1 MPAPYDGGCSCGLIR
16 YHLADEPLTLC
27 ACHCTDCQRLTGS
40 AFALSMIVL
49 KSGLHLLQGEPRVYA
64 VTLSDGREL
73 REKFCGECSTRL
85 WGEPP
90 KFHQIVVIRPGT
102 LDDTTWLRP
111 IGHIWTRSAQPWV
124 SIPKDTV
131 NFEGQ
136 PDDPMVLINA
146 WRDRATRERSPTGG

>member
-1 MPAPYDGGCSCGLIR
+1 
-16 YHLADEPLTLC
+16 
-27 ACHCTDCQRLTGS
+27 
-40 AFALSMIVL
+40 
-49 KSGLHLLQGEPRVYA
+49 
-64 VTLSDGREL
+64 L

-124 SIPKDTV
+124 SIPNDTL
-131 NFEGQ
+131 NFERQ
-136 PDDPMVLINA
+136 PDDTMVLVKA
-146 WRDRATRERSPTGG
+146 WQDRATRERSAGG

>member
-1 MPAPYDGGCSCGLIR
+1 
-16 YHLADEPLTLC
+16 
-27 ACHCTDCQRLTGS
+27 
-40 AFALSMIVL
+40 MIVL

-124 SIPKDTV
+124 SIPNDTL
-131 NFEGQ
+131 NFERQ
-136 PDDPMVLINA
+136 PENTMVLIKA
-146 WRDRATRERSPTGG
+146 WQDRATRERSPAGG